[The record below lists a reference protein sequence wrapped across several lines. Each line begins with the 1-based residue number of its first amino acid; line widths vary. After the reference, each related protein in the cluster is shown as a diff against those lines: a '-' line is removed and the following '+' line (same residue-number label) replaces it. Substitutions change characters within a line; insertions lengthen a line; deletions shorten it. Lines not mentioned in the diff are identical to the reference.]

1 MGLQLIFAVETNKN
15 CNSDWIYIK
24 DTIEYFYEYQ
34 RTQVK
39 FSIVYLEGKGNY
51 NSKKKEKEVKH
62 LISQYSASSKKNRSH
77 VIYCFDCDEYQH
89 KPEDLRFL
97 ENAKSYCDSKGY
109 GFVWFCKDIEQV
121 YTGKQVEASQKK
133 KTAAVFKEKKSIIKV
148 DADRLSFVD
157 YQIKTSNIMKV
168 LEQHQE
174 LKRKS
179 NCS

>member
-39 FSIVYLEGKGNY
+39 FSIVYLDGKGNY

-62 LISQYSASSKKNRSH
+62 LISQYSASSNNNRSH

-97 ENAKSYCDSKGY
+97 ENAKSYYESSGTAS
-109 GFVWFCKDIEQV
+109 GIE
-121 YTGKQVEASQKK
+121 TKK
-133 KTAAVFKEKKSIIKV
+133 
-148 DADRLSFVD
+148 
-157 YQIKTSNIMKV
+157 
-168 LEQHQE
+168 
-174 LKRKS
+174 
-179 NCS
+179 